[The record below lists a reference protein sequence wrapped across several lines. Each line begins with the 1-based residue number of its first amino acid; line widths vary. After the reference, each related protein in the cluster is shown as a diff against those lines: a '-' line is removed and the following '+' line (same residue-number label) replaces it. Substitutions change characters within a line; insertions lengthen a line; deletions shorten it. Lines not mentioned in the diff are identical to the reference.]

1 MNLWL
6 VLTKNDAGKR
16 NPTRLGQ
23 KNMEELYSNTWH
35 VIDLPENI
43 VLNLKFIV

>member
-1 MNLWL
+1 MNQWL
-6 VLTKNDAGKR
+6 VLTKNDAAKR
-16 NPTRLGQ
+16 NPTRAGQ
-23 KNMEELYSNTWH
+23 KNMELYSNTWH